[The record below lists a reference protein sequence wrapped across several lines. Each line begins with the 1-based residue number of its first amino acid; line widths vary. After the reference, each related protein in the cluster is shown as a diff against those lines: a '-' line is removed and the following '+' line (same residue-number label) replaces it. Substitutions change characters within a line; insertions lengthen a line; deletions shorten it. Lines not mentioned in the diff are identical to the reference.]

1 MYLRKLNQQYD
12 ISRLLP
18 LLDQVEWDSHGR
30 AAINEPTGHWL
41 YDPYKIKDQW
51 RGTEFERLAEEMPVV
66 VSEIRLMKLEAGAV
80 YRSHADI
87 DDRVHL
93 NLQSNEQCYL
103 IDLDN
108 QNMYPVVADNEL
120 YIMDGSYL
128 HTAVNFGSS
137 PRIQLVMRIP
147 LTRHRNP
154 EFKSF
159 YIEFVNPPHNL
170 RYIVDQTVSPWLNR
184 YVKYGLIDFFDEASP
199 TKFHLIACETV
210 LDHIQDLAQQANLT
224 IQITSLS
231 LINKKIGII

>member
-12 ISRLLP
+12 INRLLP
-18 LLDQVEWDSHGR
+18 LLDQVEWDAHGR
-30 AAINEPTGHWL
+30 CAINEPTGHWL

-51 RGTEFERLAEEMPVV
+51 RGTEFERLTEEIPVA
-66 VSEIRLMKLEAGAV
+66 VSEIRLMKLEAGAI

-108 QNMYPVVADNEL
+108 QNMYSVVADNEL

-137 PRIQLVMRIP
+137 PRIQLVMRVP
-147 LTRHRNP
+147 LKRHHNL
-154 EFKSF
+154 EFKSC

-170 RYIVDQTVSPWLNR
+170 RYIIDQTISPWLNR
-184 YVKYGLIDFFDEASP
+184 YVKYGLIDFFDNVSTTEIR
-199 TKFHLIACETV
+199 LIACKTV
-210 LDHIQDLAQQANLT
+210 LDHITNELT
-224 IQITSLS
+224 LS
-231 LINKKIGII
+231 NISFVIR

>member
-1 MYLRKLNQQYD
+1 MYLRKLNRQYD
-12 ISRLLP
+12 INRLLP

-41 YDPYKIKDQW
+41 YDSYKIKDQW
-51 RGTEFERLAEEMPVV
+51 SGTEFERLAEEMPVV

-80 YRSHADI
+80 YRSHSDI
-87 DDRVHL
+87 DDRIHL

-128 HTAVNFGSS
+128 HTAVNFGST

-147 LTRHRNP
+147 LKRHRNS

-170 RYIVDQTVSPWLNR
+170 RYKVDQTVSPWLNR
-184 YVKYGLIDFFDEASP
+184 YVKYGLIDFFDEVSP
-199 TKFHLIACETV
+199 TEFRLIACETV
-210 LDHIQDLAQQANLT
+210 LTHIQT
-224 IQITSLS
+224 ILEEASVEF
-231 LINKKIGII
+231 KIK